1 MVKGAEHIG
10 VSVVCLE
17 RSIEFYC
24 TGFGMELTEQDTF
37 EGERYERILG
47 LKGARGKVAL
57 LRTSNLR
64 LELFEFLY
72 PLPNPRDPLRPVS
85 DHGISHFCVEV
96 TDIQSAYERLRA
108 AGASFHCP
116 PLEFFDTTLATYGR
130 DPDGNV
136 FELLEVKEAGLDRR
150 AVR

>member
-1 MVKGAEHIG
+1 MVKGTDHIG
-10 VSVVCLE
+10 VSVACLE

-24 TGFGMELTEQDTF
+24 TGFGMELIEQEIF

-57 LRTSNLR
+57 LRTSNLQ

-72 PLPNPRDPLRPVS
+72 PVPKPGDLRRQVS

-96 TDIQSAYERLRA
+96 TDIQDTYARLRA

-116 PLEFFDTTLATYGR
+116 PLEFFGTTLATYGR

-136 FELLEVKEAGLDRR
+136 FELMEVKKAG
-150 AVR
+150 